1 MANTILRDGICPI
14 GCGYKSTYSEIRFH
28 LIYFHSKIE
37 CQRWMIN
44 RDYLR
49 YQEGMLTRREFIK
62 TIVTDPDSIFDN
74 ERGCIRNDYRFS
86 PE

>member
-1 MANTILRDGICPI
+1 M
-14 GCGYKSTYSEIRFH
+14 
-28 LIYFHSKIE
+28 
-37 CQRWMIN
+37 N

-62 TIVTDPDSIFDN
+62 TIITNEDSIFDG
-74 ERGCIRNDYRFS
+74 EIGCVKKTYQSLANQMTIEYID